1 MARRASGKV
10 PPPATRPA
18 AEAFPELTARER
30 EVLNL
35 IARGR
40 NNQEVAR
47 ELYLNPKAVRNQ
59 ISNIF
64 TNLRVV
70 DGVQAIIRA
79 REAGLGH
86 GGP

>member
-1 MARRASGKV
+1 LARRASGKV

-40 NNQEVAR
+40 NNQEV
-47 ELYLNPKAVRNQ
+47 LYLNPKTVRNQ
-59 ISNIF
+59 TSNIF
-64 TNLRVV
+64 TKLRVV
-70 DGVQAIIRA
+70 DRVQAIIR
-79 REAGLGH
+79 EA
-86 GGP
+86 